1 MSAVATPPGITE
13 AAYQQLS
20 DEEKR
25 RLGYQRPL
33 SDQEFAQLTP
43 EQLQNLGFAPK
54 QQGAPADFGGTVY
67 PNPDNIKPFSDT
79 DEPDPTRLPTG
90 VSFQHQNSTGQM
102 PANITNPPTSE
113 ITTPARTVGASFG
126 SDVPPL
132 PAGYHLDQSTS
143 DVPPLPAGYHLDQST
158 SDVPPLPAGYRLLDS
173 KPPQTQTGWL
183 DKEIPLTSYG
193 AATEQGIQ
201 SIAQGFRDTAKGMWD
216 TLGAPP
222 KDKAEA
228 AMFALGGPTLLP
240 VYRTLVGAGHS
251 VQEATQIASAVHDI
265 NNSSDPAGTYA
276 KVLQQTAGQGAA
288 QALTALAT
296 EGVIKVAPK
305 VPAAVADIPGTAKAA
320 LRPLGDA
327 ATAVGQTL
335 DPDVVGVVSPR
346 VAHALRL
353 AQKVGKVASKYGAE
367 TTGVEPPPAVTVEP
381 PPAVTPAQLPEGF
394 SPAVKPPVGSV
405 SNPLQRAEA
414 TVEPS
419 PQAAPTPEPKKLGD
433 LLNDALGGKPLEPN
447 VPLRNQAAAKPTAT
461 ASSELPEGFKP
472 VNSSA
477 IQGYKYDPDTQ
488 HFEVI
493 TNTGG
498 RYGKMGI
505 TPDQVGAFEGANSKG
520 RAWGVLKNSPG
531 AISTKNGLPRAVP
544 ISARSATPED
554 LAPGEE
560 EQPEAK
566 PQAKPAAASGDQ
578 DLTSILQKSLKQAIA
593 KKPPQGAALPEPGPG
608 GVMTTA
614 DPGMLTRRWGTSEK
628 AIADT
633 DAQIRGKSS
642 EESQAYINQLADA
655 YKNGRPVEPVL
666 ETRDADNNITSVDGR
681 HRALAAQKAGIQ
693 RIPILI
699 RRLPAAR

>member
-1 MSAVATPPGITE
+1 M
-13 AAYQQLS
+13 
-20 DEEKR
+20 R
-25 RLGYQRPL
+25 RK
-33 SDQEFAQLTP
+33 FH
-43 EQLQNLGFAPK
+43 
-54 QQGAPADFGGTVY
+54 
-67 PNPDNIKPFSDT
+67 DT
-79 DEPDPTRLPTG
+79 
-90 VSFQHQNSTGQM
+90 
-102 PANITNPPTSE
+102 
-113 ITTPARTVGASFG
+113 
-126 SDVPPL
+126 
-132 PAGYHLDQSTS
+132 
-143 DVPPLPAGYHLDQST
+143 
-158 SDVPPLPAGYRLLDS
+158 
-173 KPPQTQTGWL
+173 
-183 DKEIPLTSYG
+183 
-193 AATEQGIQ
+193 
-201 SIAQGFRDTAKGMWD
+201 
-216 TLGAPP
+216 
-222 KDKAEA
+222 
-228 AMFALGGPTLLP
+228 
-240 VYRTLVGAGHS
+240 
-251 VQEATQIASAVHDI
+251 
-265 NNSSDPAGTYA
+265 
-276 KVLQQTAGQGAA
+276 
-288 QALTALAT
+288 
-296 EGVIKVAPK
+296 
-305 VPAAVADIPGTAKAA
+305 VADIPGTAKAA

-335 DPDVVGVVSPR
+335 DPDVVGLVSPR
-346 VAHALRL
+346 GAHALRL

-367 TTGVEPPPAVTVEP
+367 TTGVEP

-447 VPLRNQAAAKPTAT
+447 VPLKNQVTAKTSAP

-472 VNSSA
+472 VDSSA

-544 ISARSATPED
+544 MSARSATPED

-566 PQAKPAAASGDQ
+566 PQAKSAAASGDQ
-578 DLTSILQKSLKQAIA
+578 DLTSILQKSLKQAIG

-681 HRALAAQKAGIQ
+681 HRALAAQRAGIQ